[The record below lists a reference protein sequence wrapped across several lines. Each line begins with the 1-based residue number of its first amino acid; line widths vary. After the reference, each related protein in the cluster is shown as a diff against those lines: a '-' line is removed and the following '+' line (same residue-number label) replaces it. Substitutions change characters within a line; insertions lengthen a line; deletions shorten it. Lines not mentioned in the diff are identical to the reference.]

1 MARRARSAVPAS
13 VKLTIRLT
21 PEEAERLHEHAART
35 APGHRAQEST
45 LARLALASLGLL
57 GAPAMA
63 LESSTSSKARPGAS
77 WRSAGAVLFS
87 RATLGRQLE
96 AARRLRV
103 DRGTVSRWSSG
114 RSCPRSY
121 EHRRA
126 ISAVFG
132 VDPEAWDRPW
142 LAAIAA

>member
-21 PEEAERLHEHAART
+21 PEEAEQLHQHAART
-35 APGHRAQEST
+35 APGQRAQEST
-45 LARLALASLGLL
+45 LARRALASLGLL
-57 GAPAMA
+57 GAQADDGASA
-63 LESSTSSKARPGAS
+63 LLAARPGPS
-77 WRSAGAVLFS
+77 WRSAGAVQFS
-87 RATLGRQLE
+87 RATLGRQRE

-103 DRGTVSRWSSG
+103 NRGTVSRWSSG
-114 RSCPRSY
+114 RSRPKSY

-126 ISAVFG
+126 IFAVFG

-142 LAAIAA
+142 LALLAA